1 MRNSEFLSAIYG
13 RLRDDYGWTASFASD
28 PSNAPPSSWLGSSW
42 SGSDAQ
48 KTVIDQRKEDNN
60 YYAVGVMYA
69 RQGDKRRSKECFGR
83 LAVLLADD
91 VNPVGLKD
99 LVGGYSYALE
109 TSEGNYQVGTLL
121 DPADPDT
128 RNADLIDAVLRAMG
142 AGGHVKADNNGNNP
156 VRYARLPVGTNTKKR
171 PDGLSWTTRLL
182 FCKLDEV
189 YFLADAAKTFG
200 IDLDSIKRGLAS
212 PKPKLDGTGDAVDLF
227 KAIINPNLEE
237 RSYHDALMKLSASF
251 IACGLTPGAT
261 VNALRSLMLASKPEE
276 EGPDLDRWRDR
287 FGPDLVRMV
296 QGAEKYQPK
305 EPEPVTNLKI
315 LETIDEVDEA
325 TKSVRWLVKSLIGMD
340 NLICLFGAS
349 GSFKS
354 FLCID
359 LAMSVAHG
367 FDWTKRKTVQG
378 GVVYVAAEGGSGVS
392 KRIKAWNA
400 KHGIVDNPKN
410 FHICRIP
417 LLLTAKEEIG
427 ALRKSIAALQEIPI
441 LVIVDTL
448 AMTFSG
454 DENSSSDIGTY
465 LRMINTEI
473 KSAFNCTVI
482 VVHHTGHNATE
493 RPRGSSAITANVD
506 GLLGCYRSSPEG
518 MNARLDVMKQKDGDA
533 VKGMYFDLNRHKL
546 GDDEDG
552 DEISSLV
559 AEFHDAVASIKQTN
573 KGSKYDALVLN
584 MLQEAMGGQVMEETM
599 RKAAMPI
606 SGNDRKN
613 ATRGVWRAI
622 LDLKKYNR
630 IREGIKGSW
639 MLAD

>member
-13 RLRDDYGWTASFASD
+13 RLRDDYGWTTSFASD
-28 PSNAPPSSWLGSSW
+28 PSNAPPSVWAGTSWAGTES
-42 SGSDAQ
+42 Q
-48 KTVIDQRKEDNN
+48 KVVINKRGEDNN
-60 YYAVGVMYA
+60 YFCVSVMLPKDG
-69 RQGDKRRSKECFGR
+69 QKRRSKDNFGR

-91 VNPVGLKD
+91 ADLKA
-99 LVGGYSYALE
+99 LNGASSYALE
-109 TSEGNYQVGTLL
+109 TSPSKFQIGILL
-121 DPADPDT
+121 DAEDEDT
-128 RNADLIDAVLRAMG
+128 KNQPLIDAVLHAM
-142 AGGHVKADNNGNNP
+142 AADGLIAADPSGNNP
-156 VRYARLPVGTNTKKR
+156 VRYARLPIGTNTKKR
-171 PDGLSWTTRLL
+171 ETGLWSTRLL
-182 FCKLDEV
+182 FCNLDEV
-189 YFLADAAKTFG
+189 YSLADAVATFG
-200 IDLDSIKRGLAS
+200 LDLDAIKRGLSA
-212 PKPKLDGTGDAVDLF
+212 PKPKPEGTGDAVDLF

-251 IACGLTPGAT
+251 IASGLKPGAT
-261 VNALRSLMLASKPEE
+261 VNALRSIMLASKPEE
-276 EGPDLDRWRDR
+276 EGPELDRWRDR
-287 FGPDLVRMV
+287 FGDELVRMV
-296 QGAEKYQPK
+296 QGAEKYTPK
-305 EPEPVTNLKI
+305 EPEPVTNLKL

-367 FDWTKRKTVQG
+367 IDWTKRKTVQG
-378 GVVYVAAEGGSGVS
+378 GVVYLAAEGGSGIS
-392 KRIKAWNA
+392 KRIRAWNA
-400 KHGIVDNPKN
+400 KNGLWENPKN
-410 FHICRIP
+410 FHICRVP

-427 ALRKSIAALQEIPI
+427 ALRKAIAALPEIPI
-441 LVIVDTL
+441 LVIIDTL
-448 AMTFSG
+448 AMSFSG

-506 GLLGCYRSSPEG
+506 GLLGCYRSSSEG

-533 VKGMYFDLNRHKL
+533 IKGMYFDLNRHKL

-599 RKAAMPI
+599 REAAMPI

-613 ATRGVWRAI
+613 ATRGIWRAI
-622 LDLKKYNR
+622 SDLKKYNR
-630 IREGIKGSW
+630 IRQGTKGSW